1 MSSFETKTRPL
12 DEGSQFARHVAIA
25 LMGVTPDEATTSMPY
40 FVAFGILLAVLSIC
54 ALSRQAEDDAFL
66 TKPSFLSRSAT
77 GAMSSAGAIG
87 AGGAAKRAAKVTRPP
102 ELSPQAREA
111 RGSGESSPLISLC
124 PQLVVPDKVRVS
136 T

>member
-1 MSSFETKTRPL
+1 MSSLETKTRPL

-66 TKPSFLSRSAT
+66 TKPSFSSRSAT

-87 AGGAAKRAAKVTRPP
+87 AKRAAKVTRPP